1 MKGSKSLNQHLSCKL
16 GAYVIVHFCFLSFY
30 EFTKNKSKGA
40 CRNIPQMRYRSDVIK
55 PKYKFASQILN
66 EYLCC
71 STKENHM
78 LGALITSKT
87 RLKLLIKFCVSAGN
101 RGYLRGIAEEFDEST
116 NSIRKEL
123 NQLTE
128 AVFLLRE
135 QNQKK
140 VNYNANT
147 HHPLFAPVQ
156 KLIHSFL
163 GIEQAIDQVM
173 ARAGDVEQVILRGDY
188 ARGIEADQM
197 QVSVV
202 GNNLD
207 RSEERREAKDD
218 K

>member
-1 MKGSKSLNQHLSCKL
+1 
-16 GAYVIVHFCFLSFY
+16 
-30 EFTKNKSKGA
+30 
-40 CRNIPQMRYRSDVIK
+40 
-55 PKYKFASQILN
+55 
-66 EYLCC
+66 
-71 STKENHM
+71 M

-87 RLKLLIKFCVSAGN
+87 RLKLLIKFFVSASN

-128 AVFLLRE
+128 AGFLLRE

-140 VNYNANT
+140 VNYKANT

-156 KLIHSFL
+156 RLIHSFL

-173 ARAGDVEQVILRGDY
+173 ARAGGVEQVILRGDY
-188 ARGIEADQM
+188 ARGIEADRM

-202 GNNLD
+202 GENLD
-207 RSEERREAKDD
+207 VAYLLQVAD
-218 K
+218 KTAELIGKKVEMSFDKPQQEPCIVIYQKEGDG